1 MARGFDSKFVE
12 AQQEEAARGGSK
24 GGHSMSP
31 GERAAEQRRR
41 TLELTRTRTVHDL
54 SRATA
59 PAHREMLQQAL
70 AALDREI
77 RDLARRG

>member
-12 AQQEEAARGGSK
+12 AQQEEAARPKPAGAEA
-24 GGHSMSP
+24 MTAE
-31 GERAAEQRRR
+31 ERAAAQRRR
-41 TLELTRTRTVHDL
+41 TLELTRTRTERDL

-70 AALDREI
+70 AALDRE
-77 RDLARRG
+77 LEALSAR

>member
-12 AQQEEAARGGSK
+12 AQQEEAARGRSSGAEA
-24 GGHSMSP
+24 MTAQ
-31 GERAAEQRRR
+31 ERAMAQRKR
-41 TLELTRTRTVHDL
+41 TLELTRTRTERDL

-70 AALDREI
+70 AALDRELQALPS
-77 RDLARRG
+77 R